1 MSRTVDDRVVSLEF
15 DNKNFESNVKESM
28 STLDKLK
35 EKLSFKGAS
44 DGIEEL
50 EKASNKVDFSNLEFG
65 IDKITS
71 KLQYFTQKIVYNFA
85 DSVYKAGTN
94 LVRTMTGIDNI
105 TTGWS
110 KAESQ
115 LVSVQTILSAVSE
128 KINEATGELYSTDDV
143 YDTVEKLS
151 WYADE
156 TSYSMDQMTNA
167 IGNFTSTGIDLKV
180 AEQMVMGISNAC
192 ALAGVN
198 SSKAEHAF
206 LGLSKA
212 IGSGS
217 MTLGVWNNQMRTSGL
232 TNSEKFKQDLIDA
245 AVSVGTLTE
254 AMDGLYYTSEGTA
267 VSISDFTTGL
277 NDAWLTSDVMTSAF
291 TKYSKGMDEVYER
304 YQKLQTEGYTTSQI
318 IAEMREEFEAS
329 GQEVELWLKSFE
341 KAQEAVTAT
350 QAFES
355 TKEAL
360 GSVWSTIFGDM
371 FGTIDKQKQTW
382 TTLANDLYSLFV
394 EPIWSIEDAI
404 SSAFGSKWSDFG
416 DSISE
421 YGLEISDFEDQFTSF
436 LKESGVDID
445 SLTDKYGSL
454 EAAIASGDISTSF
467 IGKFFEKLASGEA
480 TVTKVTEDIADLS
493 DAQLEAIGYT
503 EEQIKQFKEL
513 AKQAQETGTPLNE
526 LIESLSEP
534 SGQDLLADS
543 IHNLCQGIINLK
555 ELVGNTWSRAFD
567 TDASNI
573 IYKFV
578 KKINDLTTGFSELT
592 AITTRYTEA
601 GEKLTD
607 EELKAQGYTDNQI
620 KSYKTLSGIL
630 TSIVSVT
637 RIITSVI
644 GQLVRGGLKIL
655 STLLGQV
662 NIDVS
667 DLSENLGD
675 SLEDFADWVVE
686 SDGIYKALEN
696 ISDAL
701 GKIIDKIL
709 EWKDAFMQLDVVQ
722 GFIEG
727 FKNTLNNLGSTISG
741 FDLKNL
747 SFENVKDSFTGIAD
761 SITSGDLNI
770 FERFGNTIGTM
781 FGNLGTVAVNAKDS
795 FVTAVSEMKT
805 PFGELD
811 IDGQKVLDTLER
823 FIQMGIG
830 MGAGYGILKAINAVA
845 NGFSKLLTPLSS
857 LSTLFGAWANT
868 GNSIAGYFKALTAN
882 QTANNIVK
890 VAGAIS
896 VLALALYVM
905 AKVDAAALFE
915 AVGALA
921 LLMGVMAGFT
931 YVMTKMPKMEQ
942 GMENLSK
949 IVLSL
954 AASMLILAI
963 ALKKMDG
970 LENMWTSLAGVAA
983 LLGGLVG
990 ACVLLNKYAAGLNTS
1005 AKTILA
1011 LSAAVYIMASAFKA
1025 LSEISWS
1032 GVAKAI
1038 IGLTSIVAS
1047 IAALAAASKLL
1058 GSGSINI
1065 GINLLAIAVSISLL
1079 STALK
1084 KLADLDT
1091 ETMLKSMTA
1100 LTSVMLYFVVMFGI
1114 IKVAGGAAKESGTL
1128 LLGISASLI
1137 LLSTAVKR
1145 LGSLDENVLNR
1156 GLVSVAILMTVV
1168 AGVMN
1173 LYAWAS
1179 KNMGGIKQ
1187 AVGLAGVML
1196 TACASMYLLA
1206 GAIMVLGN
1214 LDKDVLIKG
1223 GTTLAAMMVSM
1234 GIMMKLMSG
1243 LSGFNANS
1251 VKGVATTAV
1260 MIGVMA
1266 ASLWVLTTVDPE
1278 RLRNAVIAMTSVIA
1292 SVSLMM
1298 VALTFVSSVS
1308 FGKLLGAVVNMGLL
1322 LAELVASL
1330 VILDKFVS
1338 DPNGL
1343 VTKAEALTNILDHLW
1358 PAMVVLGI
1366 VGGLASFADMA
1377 SIAGALAIIL
1387 AECTLVLIALDN
1399 LITGDP
1405 NELVTKAEAF
1415 TKIMEALTIIMVPL
1429 TLLGAIAAIAP
1440 TILLGMVAIEA
1451 VIGASAAIV
1460 LLLADKI
1467 ASFDVETIQ
1476 KAGDVMEAV
1485 GVAIGKLLGGTLVG
1499 VLEAGVDS
1507 ICNSMIKVGEALDT
1521 FMTSYESFANKAS
1534 GLPNNVSTSVKNIA
1548 EAIAELGSTATI
1560 RSINNLS
1567 KNNETFD
1574 KLNDVLDKF
1583 AEAMINFSVALK
1595 KGDFSAAKVNAAANA
1610 GKMVASL
1617 YDSLPKSGGLLQ
1629 WFTGTTDM
1637 GKFSEDIKLFAKGL
1651 VGVAEVL
1658 YGKDDAINSSV
1669 ELANSA
1675 GTTLSSLAGSLP
1687 KSGTSAYT
1695 LLFGEQDLGAF
1706 GTQCSSL
1713 AQGLVDM
1720 ASILSGHGED
1730 ITNAATLV
1738 SGDNGV
1744 GTMMS
1749 NLAGSIPSTGTLHD
1763 FIFGGQNLGTFGDQ
1777 CKQFASGLVD
1787 MAVAIS
1793 GGSFMD
1799 GSTSPGMPTVS
1810 ADKLQQIKDVCETFT
1825 YISNNLPQT
1834 GGLEGVFSGS
1844 TMTLDTFGQQLSL
1857 FAGYFKNF
1865 ADTLNGVEIQNEV
1878 IAQIKTVFEDIDT
1891 NIEDNMKIINDD
1903 LMSAIEDLFEDATKK
1918 IDDSSD
1924 DAIDA
1929 MDRED
1934 DAYDAGINTMDGLIS
1949 GLTNSE
1955 KLSAIYA
1962 AGLEAGNTFM
1972 RAYKSAMDINSPS
1985 RVMDT
1990 QAGFTISG
1998 LVNGVVKRLGS
2009 VRDAGESAASTM
2021 LDGVRSA
2028 IKYADETV
2036 GEDTNP
2042 IITPVLDF
2050 SMINSQ
2056 TGQLNNLFGQSG
2068 LSINS
2073 GRAITA
2079 IQNGASN
2086 NAISQKPTNVTLN
2099 IDFSVNNAGKDLTE
2113 ADINKFSKQIANRV
2127 NEELGL
2133 LV

>member
-50 EKASNKVDFSNLEFG
+50 EKASNKVDFSNLESG

-85 DSVYKAGTN
+85 DSVYEAGTN

-245 AVSVGTLTE
+245 AVSVGTLTK

-404 SSAFGSKWSDFG
+404 GSAFGSKWSDFG

-480 TVTKVTEDIADLS
+480 TVTKVTDRLEEFQSVYDKIWSGEFGNGAERIEKLTEAGYDYAEVQGLINKLAANGNTNGYKLTAEDIVDLS

-555 ELVGNTWSRAFD
+555 ELVGNTWSRVFD

-607 EELKAQGYTDNQI
+607 EELKAQGYTNEQI

-696 ISDAL
+696 ISDTL
-701 GKIIDKIL
+701 GKVIDKIL

-727 FKNTLNNLGSTISG
+727 LKNTLNNLGSAISG
-741 FDLKNL
+741 FDLKDL
-747 SFENVKDSFTGIAD
+747 SFSNVKDSFTGIAN
-761 SITSGDLNI
+761 SITSGDLNL
-770 FERFGNTIGTM
+770 FERFGSTIGTM
-781 FGNLGTVAVNAKDS
+781 FGNLGTTAINAKDS

-830 MGAGYGILKAINAVA
+830 IGAGYGILKAINTVA
-845 NGFSKLLTPLSS
+845 NGFSKLLAPLTS

-905 AKVDAAALFE
+905 AKVDTIALFE

-921 LLMGVMAGFT
+921 LLMATMAGFT
-931 YVMTKMPKMEQ
+931 YIMTNMPKMEQ

-970 LENMWTSLAGVAA
+970 LENMWTSLIGVAV

-990 ACVLLNKYAAGLNTS
+990 ACYLLNKYAAGLNTS

-1025 LSEISWS
+1025 LSKISWG

-1058 GSGSINI
+1058 GGGSINI
-1065 GINLLAIAVSISLL
+1065 GVNLLAIAVSISLL

-1114 IKVAGGAAKESGTL
+1114 IKVAGGAAKESGAL

-1137 LLSTAVKR
+1137 LLSTVVKR

-1156 GLVSVAILMTVV
+1156 GLASVAILMTVV

-1234 GIMMKLMSG
+1234 GFMMKLMSG

-1266 ASLWVLTTVDPE
+1266 ASLWALTTIDPE
-1278 RLRNAVIAMTSVIA
+1278 RLRNAVIAMTSVIL

-1308 FGKLLGAVVNMGLL
+1308 FGKLFGAVINMGLL
-1322 LAELVASL
+1322 
-1330 VILDKFVS
+1330 
-1338 DPNGL
+1338 
-1343 VTKAEALTNILDHLW
+1343 
-1358 PAMVVLGI
+1358 
-1366 VGGLASFADMA
+1366 
-1377 SIAGALAIIL
+1377 L

-1405 NELVTKAEAF
+1405 NELLTKTEAF
-1415 TKIMEALTIIMVPL
+1415 TKIMEALTNIMVPL
-1429 TLLGAIAAIAP
+1429 TLLSAIAAIAP

-1485 GVAIGKLLGGTLVG
+1485 GVAIGKLLGGTLAG

-1534 GLPNNVSTSVKNIA
+1534 GLPNNVSTSVENIA
-1548 EAIAELGSTATI
+1548 GAIAELGSTATI
-1560 RSINNLS
+1560 SSINNLS

-1583 AEAMINFSVALK
+1583 AEAMINFSAALTE
-1595 KGDFSAAKVNAAANA
+1595 GDFSAAKVNAAANA
-1610 GKMVASL
+1610 GKMLASL
-1617 YDSLPKSGGLLQ
+1617 NDSLPKSGGLVQ

-1637 GKFSEDIKLFAKGL
+1637 GKFSEDIKLFAEGL

-1749 NLAGSIPSTGTLHD
+1749 NLASSIPSTGTLHD

-1924 DAIDA
+1924 DTIDA
-1929 MDRED
+1929 MDRKD

-1998 LVNGVVKRLGS
+1998 LVNGVIKRLGS

-2056 TGQLNNLFGQSG
+2056 TGQLNNLLGQSG

-2073 GRAITA
+2073 GRAIAT